1 MDYLLLTEIAA
12 AYYLLL
18 LYLLRDLAVL
28 ETFDAVLS
36 FPCRCCPFARCLRHP
51 YRRSRFRGR
60 VWFRHAEPQHRKP
73 QQLKHLGLA
82 CPRLLKSA

>member
-18 LYLLRDLAVL
+18 LYILKDLAVL

-36 FPCRCCPFARCLRHP
+36 FPCRCRPFARCLRHP
-51 YRRSRFRGR
+51 YRRSRFWWSVLVSFMLSRSTVSR
-60 VWFRHAEPQHRKP
+60 
-73 QQLKHLGLA
+73 
-82 CPRLLKSA
+82 SS